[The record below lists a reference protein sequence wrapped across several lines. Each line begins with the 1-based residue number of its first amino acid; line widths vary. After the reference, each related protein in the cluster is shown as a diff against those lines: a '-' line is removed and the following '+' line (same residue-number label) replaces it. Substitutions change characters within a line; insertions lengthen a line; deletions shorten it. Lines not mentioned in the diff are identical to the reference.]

1 MKKLLACLFSVNLL
15 CGSCQSSQQTVN
27 DRVAPSLSEKLS
39 PAIVAAKAESPP
51 VQPKK
56 LKLPTKLPTKTQV
69 KTTAIKI
76 FRADDLCQNL
86 VAETKQIPKQ
96 ASEKMVAV
104 TLKDVLEQQVISDFK
119 VKGYDVKLDNG
130 VATVDIKVD
139 PSSERRITSLSSCEQ
154 FSLFKSIEATL
165 TKNSS
170 LDVYE
175 VRFTQSGQE
184 VYL

>member
-56 LKLPTKLPTKTQV
+56 LKLPTKPPL